1 MPVIV
6 HDFYTRHPLNTNGL
20 NRLVMANA
28 LFYVLATV
36 RGKIK
41 ELKVQVPKKFHYNAI
56 LKRGN
61 FIAHKATE
69 YNVLVDFLKD
79 NSDSFMEKWNLNN
92 KEFNELLRGIYL
104 ILVSQYSVIPPFL
117 KRILEAKAYLEVLLD
132 KGIRRFKK
140 CFQD

>member
-1 MPVIV
+1 MAVTV
-6 HDFYTRHPLNTNGL
+6 HDFYPRHPLNTNGL
-20 NRLVMANA
+20 NRLVMANV

-36 RGKIK
+36 KGKVK
-41 ELKVQVPKKFHYNAI
+41 ELKVQIPKKFHYNVL

-79 NSDSFMEKWNLNN
+79 NAGTFMEKWNLNN

-117 KRILEAKAYLEVLLD
+117 KRILEVKVYIEVLLD
-132 KGIRRFKK
+132 NVVGRFKK
-140 CFQD
+140 CFQG

>member
-1 MPVIV
+1 MAVTV
-6 HDFYTRHPLNTNGL
+6 HDFYPRHPLNTNGL
-20 NRLVMANA
+20 SRLVMANV

-36 RGKIK
+36 KGKVK
-41 ELKVQVPKKFHYNAI
+41 EFKVQIPKKFHYNVL

-79 NSDSFMEKWNLNN
+79 NADTFMEKWNLNN

-117 KRILEAKAYLEVLLD
+117 KRILEVKVYIEVLLD
-132 KGIRRFKK
+132 NVVGRFKK
-140 CFQD
+140 CFQG